1 MADPIP
7 SPQKSPLPPSE
18 RELTKS
24 QHSPLPPSERELT
37 KSQHSP
43 LPPSEGELPE
53 TRHFPLPPSEG
64 ELPKA
69 ERGSPPTT
77 ARRRTHT
84 RFIALASLVII
95 FDQLTKV
102 ILRETLELGDREWL
116 AEFFAFSHIANDGGA
131 FGFFGGQNTILAV
144 SAVVAIGVVAIY
156 YFFPPLDHW
165 LIRSGLALILGGA
178 IGNLLDRI
186 YQGHVTDF
194 IDFIHFPAFNVADA
208 AINVGVAAIVIAI
221 IFSDLLKRNPRS
233 P

>member
-24 QHSPLPPSERELT
+24 QHSPLPPSE
-37 KSQHSP
+37 
-43 LPPSEGELPE
+43 GELPE
-53 TRHFPLPPSEG
+53 TRHFLLPPSGG

-69 ERGSPPTT
+69 EGGSPSTT

-95 FDQLTKV
+95 FDQITKV

-165 LIRSGLALILGGA
+165 LMRSGLALILGGA

>member
-24 QHSPLPPSERELT
+24 QHSPLPPSE
-37 KSQHSP
+37 
-43 LPPSEGELPE
+43 GELPE
-53 TRHFPLPPSEG
+53 TRHFLLPPSGG

-69 ERGSPPTT
+69 EGGSPSTT

-95 FDQLTKV
+95 FDQITKV

-131 FGFFGGQNTILAV
+131 FGFFGGQNTILAA

>member
-1 MADPIP
+1 MADLTPP
-7 SPQKSPLPPSE
+7 SAPEAGPLLESAAVGAAKPQHEHGHLPPS
-18 RELTKS
+18 
-24 QHSPLPPSERELT
+24 
-37 KSQHSP
+37 
-43 LPPSEGELPE
+43 
-53 TRHFPLPPSEG
+53 
-64 ELPKA
+64 
-69 ERGSPPTT
+69 
-77 ARRRTHT
+77 RRQSHW
-84 RFIALASLVII
+84 RFAALAAAII
-95 FDQLTKV
+95 VCDQATKV
-102 ILRETLELGDREWL
+102 ILRASLPLGDREWL

-131 FGFFGGQNTILAV
+131 FGIFGGQNTIFAV

-221 IFSDLLKRNPRS
+221 VFNDLLKRNPRIKPS
-233 P
+233 IKPRIGPRS

>member
-1 MADPIP
+1 MADLIPEIQSEPTPEPIATQP
-7 SPQKSPLPPSE
+7 
-18 RELTKS
+18 R
-24 QHSPLPPSERELT
+24 
-37 KSQHSP
+37 
-43 LPPSEGELPE
+43 
-53 TRHFPLPPSEG
+53 RHRPH
-64 ELPKA
+64 
-69 ERGSPPTT
+69 R
-77 ARRRTHT
+77 
-84 RFIALASLVII
+84 RFIVLAALVII
-95 FDQLTKV
+95 FDQITKV

-131 FGFFGGQNTILAV
+131 FGIFGGQNTVLAV

-156 YFFPPLDHW
+156 YFFPPMDHW

-208 AINVGVAAIVIAI
+208 AINVGVAAIVIALL
-221 IFSDLLKRNPRS
+221 FSDLIKRNPRS

>member
-1 MADPIP
+1 MDDPSRGPRPSPIP
-7 SPQKSPLPPSE
+7 SPPAL
-18 RELTKS
+18 R
-24 QHSPLPPSERELT
+24 
-37 KSQHSP
+37 
-43 LPPSEGELPE
+43 GEMRQACPALDAGADGATPQAS
-53 TRHFPLPPSEG
+53 T
-64 ELPKA
+64 
-69 ERGSPPTT
+69 SPPRP
-77 ARRRTHT
+77 RRSHR
-84 RFIALASLVII
+84 RFIALAALVVI
-95 FDQLTKV
+95 FDQITKV

-131 FGFFGGQNTILAV
+131 FGVFGGQNTVLAV

-156 YFFPPLDHW
+156 YFFPPMDHW

-208 AINVGVAAIVIAI
+208 AINVGVAAIVIALL
-221 IFSDLLKRNPRS
+221 FSDFLKRNPRS